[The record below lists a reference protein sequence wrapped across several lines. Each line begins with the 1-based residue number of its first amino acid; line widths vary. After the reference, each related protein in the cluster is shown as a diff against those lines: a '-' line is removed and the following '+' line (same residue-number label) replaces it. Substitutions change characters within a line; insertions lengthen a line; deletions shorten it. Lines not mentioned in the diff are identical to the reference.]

1 MFDEILDFMMMEAS
15 FGYNCGACGDL
26 ILPYEDDSNYTSGD
40 IIQIQCCKCGTINN
54 VEIE

>member
-1 MFDEILDFMMMEAS
+1 MFEEILDFMMMEAT

-26 ILPYEDDSNYTSGD
+26 ILPYEEDSNYNSGD
-40 IIQIQCCKCGTINN
+40 IIQIQCCNCGTINN